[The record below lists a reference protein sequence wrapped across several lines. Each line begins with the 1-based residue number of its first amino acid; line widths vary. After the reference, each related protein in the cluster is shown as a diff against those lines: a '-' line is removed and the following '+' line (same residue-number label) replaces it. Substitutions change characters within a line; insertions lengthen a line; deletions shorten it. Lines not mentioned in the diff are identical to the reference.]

1 MKRALPWIAT
11 LGVLGA
17 ATSCSLVIGS
27 LDECKVDGDCAK
39 KGPGLVCQDS
49 LCVVSTVIPDAGVDA
64 GFDAGPAVLHDPLC
78 QDVYGS
84 ADGGTVL
91 RLGAV
96 VPKSTSAG
104 VVDIRGVYRGDA
116 IAMAVQELNSKSALP
131 GTSVVIRV
139 CDDTGD
145 NTKAAAEAGELI
157 DEGAVALVTTGSSQT
172 IAIAN
177 AVVPRGVAVMSISA
191 TSTQIQ
197 SAGVLSD
204 GGAKRVWSTAT
215 SDALQAKVLAGM
227 MDDAGFARPACVHA
241 DDVAFNG
248 LYADLTQDL
257 PVFSDG
263 GLNLPQFL
271 YETGA
276 SPTPAIQQ
284 AQSLLPA
291 PDAVV
296 LISTVG
302 DTGALLDAWEGTD
315 PKWLFTDN
323 ARSTSIY
330 AFDGGLARLT
340 GSKGTGPSTPSATNL
355 EYSNFHALFVTD
367 FPDAGD
373 PSLVSYVPN
382 AYDAVLLLGAGS
394 LWAQGH
400 GGISGAGISMGLTQL
415 SDTTQ
420 AITPLTADQF
430 TSLGAS
436 FNQGKKVNVS
446 GASGALDF
454 DNTQGVAP
462 GPIDIWAIAPDGGII
477 TLDTVVNP

>member
-1 MKRALPWIAT
+1 MKRTLLFAAT

-17 ATSCSLVIGS
+17 ASACSLVIGS

-49 LCVVSTVIPDAGVDA
+49 LCVASSAPVDAGVDA
-64 GFDAGPAVLHDPLC
+64 GPAVARDPLC

-84 ADGGTVL
+84 TDGGNVL

-96 VPKSTSAG
+96 VPKSTSTGA
-104 VVDIRGVYRGDA
+104 VDIRGVYRGDA
-116 IAMAVQELNSKSALP
+116 IAMAVQELNRKSALP

-145 NTKAAAEAGELI
+145 STKAATEAGELL

-177 AVVPRGVAVMSISA
+177 AVVSRGATLMSISA

-197 SAGVLSD
+197 SAGVLPD

-215 SDALQAKVLAGM
+215 SDSSQAKVLAGM
-227 MDDAGFARPACVHA
+227 MEDAGYSRPACVHA

-248 LYADLTQDL
+248 LYASLTQDL
-257 PVFSDG
+257 PAFADG
-263 GLNLPQFL
+263 GANLPQFL
-271 YETGA
+271 YESGT
-276 SPTPAIQQ
+276 SPTSAIQG
-284 AQSLLPA
+284 AQQSS

-302 DTGALLDAWEGTD
+302 DTAALLGAWEGAD
-315 PKWLFTDN
+315 PVWLFTDN
-323 ARSTSIY
+323 ARSTSVY
-330 AFDGGLARLT
+330 GFDGGLARLA
-340 GSKGTGPSTPSATNL
+340 GSKGTGPSTPSASNL
-355 EYSNFHALFVTD
+355 EYSSFHALFVTD

-373 PSLVSYVPN
+373 PATVSYVPN
-382 AYDAVLLLGAGS
+382 AYDAVLLLAAGS

-400 GGISGAGISMGLTQL
+400 GTIDGAGVAQGLTQL
-415 SDTTQ
+415 SNTSV
-420 AITPLTADQF
+420 AATPLSADQF
-430 TSLGAS
+430 TTLAAS
-436 FNQGKKVNVS
+436 FSQGQQVNVK

-454 DNTQGVAP
+454 DNAHGVAP
-462 GPIDIWAIAPDGGII
+462 GPIDIWVIAPDGGIV
-477 TLDTVVNP
+477 TVANVANP